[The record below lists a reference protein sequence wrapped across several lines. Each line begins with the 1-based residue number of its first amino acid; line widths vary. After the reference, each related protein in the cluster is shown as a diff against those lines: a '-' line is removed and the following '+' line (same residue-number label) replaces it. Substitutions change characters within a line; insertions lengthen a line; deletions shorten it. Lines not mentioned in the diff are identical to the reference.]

1 MYSFFYYATYEMFNK
16 YCWHNFTDVEN
27 VGFLPSREVAPQP
40 GNGSF

>member
-1 MYSFFYYATYEMFNK
+1 MYSFFSYATYEMFNK
-16 YCWHNFTDVEN
+16 YCWHNITDVEN